1 MYTVE
6 KTEIPEVVVLTPR
19 VFPDDRGL
27 FFESFSEKALADVGI
42 AFQLRQE
49 NYIVNEKAGVLR
61 GLHFQN
67 APFAQA
73 KIVRCTVGEVD
84 DVAVDLR
91 KGSPTYLKW
100 VMVRLTAENKK
111 QIYLPKGFAHGVISR
126 SEYSEVQYAVDA
138 GYAPQADRNIR
149 WDEPQIGVDWGTAQP
164 VLSPKDQ
171 SAPSLAES
179 DCNFVYGSAE

>member
-1 MYTVE
+1 MYNAE
-6 KTEIPEVVVLTPR
+6 KTAIPEVIVLTPR
-19 VFPDDRGL
+19 VFPDDRGF
-27 FFESFSEKALADVGI
+27 FFETYSEAALAAAGI
-42 AFQLRQE
+42 EFHAVQE
-49 NYIVNEKAGVLR
+49 NHIMNVKAGVLR

-67 APFAQA
+67 DPHSQA
-73 KIVRCTVGEVD
+73 KIVRCIAGEVD

-126 SEYSEVQYAVDA
+126 SEYSEVQYVVDE
-138 GYAPQADRNIR
+138 GYAPECDRNVA
-149 WDEPQIGVDWGTAQP
+149 WNDPDIGVQWETDTP

-171 SAPSLAES
+171 NAPCLRAS
-179 DCNFVYGSAE
+179 DCNFTY